1 MSINQRSAE
10 DVPDTVAEWIVA
22 PEFIDFRAARGMS
35 EHAWGQYTDHVRN
48 FRAASRMNEHA
59 WRLKVLE
66 AVRRLGDTAFVV
78 DESPVGANRLLA
90 MQAMRRDVDYDE
102 MPDVVSEDSDDELDL
117 VSESE
122 GG

>member
-10 DVPDTVAEWIVA
+10 DVPDTVAEWTVA
-22 PEFIDFRAARGMS
+22 PEFIDFRRAREMS
-35 EHAWGQYTDHVRN
+35 EHAWRQHQDRVFNY
-48 FRAASRMNEHA
+48 RAASRMNDLA
-59 WRLKVLE
+59 WRQKVLE
-66 AVRRLGDTAFVV
+66 AVRRIGETGFIV

>member
-66 AVRRLGDTAFVV
+66 YFRRLGHTAFVV
-78 DESPVGANRLLA
+78 DE
-90 MQAMRRDVDYDE
+90 Y
-102 MPDVVSEDSDDELDL
+102 VVSEDSDDELDL

>member
-1 MSINQRSAE
+1 MSINQGSAE
-10 DVPDTVAEWIVA
+10 DVPDTVAE
-22 PEFIDFRAARGMS
+22 PLFIDFRAARGMS

-59 WRLKVLE
+59 WRQKELE
-66 AVRRLGDTAFVV
+66 AIRRLGETGFIV

>member
-1 MSINQRSAE
+1 MSINQGSAE
-10 DVPDTVAEWIVA
+10 DVPDTVAE
-22 PEFIDFRAARGMS
+22 PLFINFRAALGMN
-35 EHAWGQYTDHVRN
+35 EHAWRQHQDRVFNY
-48 FRAASRMNEHA
+48 RAASRMNDLA
-59 WRLKVLE
+59 WRQKVLE
-66 AVRRLGDTAFVV
+66 AVRRIGETGFIV